1 MQALFELLPL
11 ILFLGGYLYTG
22 DIYVALGILM
32 VAMPIGFVIKY
43 VKTGKA
49 DKMYLWSTVFLLI
62 FGAATFYFRNPK
74 FLYWKP
80 TAFYWV
86 VGAAFLAST
95 WIGDQPL
102 VRRFFGL
109 TADLPLDQL
118 SRAQWNGLNL
128 VWVAF
133 FAMMGLLNI
142 YVAYSFPEDIWVK
155 FKVFGLM
162 GLTFVFMVAQTF
174 WLLSKMKDPEEAT
187 SPTEGE

>member
-11 ILFLGGYLYTG
+11 ILFLGAYIFTS
-22 DIYVALGILM
+22 DIYIALGVLM

-43 VKTGKA
+43 AKTRKV
-49 DKMYLWSTVFLLI
+49 DKMYLWSTVFLLV
-62 FGAATFYFRNPK
+62 FGAATFYFRNPQ

-86 VGAAFLAST
+86 VGTAFLIST
-95 WIGDQPL
+95 WVGEHPL

-109 TADLPLDQL
+109 TAELPLDQL
-118 SRAQWNGLNL
+118 TRPQWTGLNL

-133 FAMMGLLNI
+133 FATMGILNI
-142 YVAYSFPEDIWVK
+142 YVAYNFPEPFWVK

-162 GLTFVFMVAQTF
+162 GLTFVFMIGQTV
-174 WLLSKMKDPEEAT
+174 WLLSKMKDTEA
-187 SPTEGE
+187 TEGE

>member
-11 ILFLGGYLYTG
+11 ILFLGAYLLSG
-22 DIYVALGILM
+22 DIYVALGVLM

-43 VKTGKA
+43 VKTKKV
-49 DKMYLWSTVFLLI
+49 DKMYLWSTVFLI
-62 FGAATFYFRNPK
+62 VFGAATFYFRNPQ

-86 VGAAFLAST
+86 VGVAFLVST
-95 WIGDQPL
+95 WVGEKPL
-102 VRRFFGL
+102 VKRFFGL

-118 SRAQWNGLNL
+118 TRSQWTGLNL

-133 FAMMGLLNI
+133 FAAMGLTNI
-142 YVAYSFPEDIWVK
+142 YVAYNFPEAFWVK

-162 GLTFVFMVAQTF
+162 GLTLVFMIGQTF
-174 WLLSKMKDPEEAT
+174 WLVSKMKDPEEAKA
-187 SPTEGE
+187 TEGD

>member
-11 ILFLGGYLYTG
+11 ILFLGAYLLSG
-22 DIYVALGILM
+22 DIYVALGVLM

-43 VKTGKA
+43 VKTRKV
-49 DKMYLWSTVFLLI
+49 DKMYLWSTVFLLV
-62 FGAATFYFRNPK
+62 FGAATFYFRNPQ

-86 VGAAFLAST
+86 VGVAFLIST
-95 WIGDQPL
+95 WVGDKPL
-102 VRRFFGL
+102 VKRFFGL

-118 SRAQWNGLNL
+118 TRSQWTGLNL

-133 FAMMGLLNI
+133 FAVMGLANI
-142 YVAYSFPEDIWVK
+142 YVAYNFPEAFWVK

-162 GLTFVFMVAQTF
+162 GLTLIFMIAQTF
-174 WLLSKMKDPEEAT
+174 WLASKMRDPEEAKA
-187 SPTEGE
+187 TEGD